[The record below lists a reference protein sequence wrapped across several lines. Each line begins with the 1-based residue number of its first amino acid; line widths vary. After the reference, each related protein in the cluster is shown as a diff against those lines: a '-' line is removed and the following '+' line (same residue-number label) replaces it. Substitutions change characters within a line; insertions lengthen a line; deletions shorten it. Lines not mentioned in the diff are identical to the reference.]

1 MHRRLIPPI
10 ILRIALWSSLL
21 LLSAVLSSCHVI
33 IGDGCFDLRGPT
45 GFLHDGCPDPD
56 LTPPAPV
63 TTQTASSRTD
73 DSITLT
79 WEPSSS
85 NDVAAIRIIWE
96 SEDGTQSGSYNI
108 TDPTQTT
115 LTVTN
120 LDPNISYIFRIA
132 TIDTSGNTSEQSTS
146 IVSASTAI
154 SIAFPRTEY
163 RFVNAETP
171 GSIVGTLPEPTL
183 DIDLDDNTSP
193 PPADITFTYRIVEN
207 PDDDSAAFAINADAP
222 NQIIVAD
229 TALDAAQT
237 YRFAVAATSS
247 QGAMAT
253 TTIRVSPLDTT
264 APAPVTNVNATPDL
278 LTTKITLTWDDSP
291 SADAAFVRITWVHDT
306 SGTAGGPIRIAQG
319 DKSAIIDGLISDA
332 SYTFTLVVEDT
343 AINAQGILTP
353 NLSDATT
360 TTATTTD
367 LIRPDP
373 ITMPSATPDANGSEV
388 TLTWVDSISS
398 DATRVLITWKESI
411 GGTTLGPITA
421 AQGDESAII
430 RGLTSETTYEFS
442 LVVEDDAGISS
453 NPMTISATTPD
464 VTDPDPIPAATVIPD
479 ASGTKVTLTWTASPS
494 TDVDHVEITWGRSD
508 GSGTPGGPIPVNAGT
523 TTATI
528 MGLIDET
535 DYTFT
540 LVAVDT
546 VGNRAM
552 HTDITGTTADIT
564 APTAATIMSATPVP
578 ATVNV
583 DLAWTPSSDSDVA
596 TVSIEWTTS
605 APGVPNG
612 SRNITP
618 ITATTATITGLH
630 PATTY
635 TFTVHTTDTTGN
647 SRPSTGVTVTTDTP
661 PDITP
666 PAALTITTAIA
677 VANSSDVTLTW
688 STPALD
694 VATITVRWALFA
706 TPNTNIGTMPITPI
720 TTTTATITGL
730 NAATAYVFS
739 VRASDAA
746 GNTADSITTTVTTN
760 TPPDITAPDP
770 VSMVTDT
777 AATGT
782 TITLSWRASSSADA
796 DMVHI
801 TWIPNHGGG
810 TTGMRI
816 RHAPGTQS
824 ATISG
829 LQADTPYAFTLT
841 AEDAARNR
849 SRAVTHTATTLDT
862 IDPNPISSFSAQAL
876 AGGTSVELTWADSSS
891 ADAAS
896 VHITWTPTHN
906 NGATGMRIAQGTQSA
921 TITGL
926 TSDTP
931 YIFSA
936 VVEDEVPNRSMLR
949 TATIRTLDITRP
961 DPISNLVAMTT
972 AGSTV
977 VTLSWDNSPSDDATS
992 IRITWMVTGSATVDG
1007 MTTIPHGPATT
1018 TTITG
1023 LTSEES
1029 YEITL
1034 VVLDDALN
1042 TAGTSDP
1049 NLSSAVDT
1057 PVTIPDAVS
1066 PSAVSNFTATPL
1078 PSATE
1083 IALSWRNSGSAD
1095 AATLEIAWTST
1106 APGITPGSTTI
1117 ASGTGTSTHTISGLT
1132 SNTPY
1137 RITITVIDDA
1147 NNRSATRTASP
1158 NPVTTLSLVDADGDT
1173 LIDISSLDQLHNMRH
1188 NLAGTS
1194 YKSSSSATGIMC
1206 GTAGTIAC
1214 TGYELTQNLD
1224 FATAASYDS
1233 NIVNAAWRPNTL
1245 DPDDATNVGWEPV
1258 NNFAAIFEGNGNT
1271 ISNLYARRAGRV
1283 GLFGQTN
1290 NNVTIRAIGIID
1302 NALYGSTGA
1311 DYVGGLVGENNGGT
1325 IIASYATGDADG
1337 GDGTDDRVG
1346 GLVGFNGGTITATY
1360 ATGDADGG
1368 DGNNDRVGGLVG
1380 HNDGTITASYATGDV
1395 DGGDGNID
1403 YVGGLV
1409 GLNANS
1415 ITASYA
1421 TGDADGG
1428 DGDNDQVGGLAGY
1441 SDGGSITA
1449 SYAIGNADGG
1459 DGTNDQVGGLVG
1471 DNDGR
1476 ITASYGFG
1484 TLTNV
1489 GTAGVHDS
1497 GSRPNSVLGFGSGRN
1512 GARLLTATNTPAAWN
1527 SASSNS
1533 LSAWDFGAIT
1543 DIPTLRYAD
1552 YDGAGTT
1559 YGCGSSSIASN
1570 VIPATVPNG
1579 SGGTTTVACG
1589 TTSLPGQTPAV
1600 DPSLLVSPID
1610 ADADGLIDISSLD
1623 QLNNMRHNLAG
1634 TSYKTSGADSGIS
1647 CGTALNTACTGYELT
1662 QNLDFTDGTS
1672 YGNGVVNNSW
1682 RPNAMAD
1689 SSGTVLAQ
1697 SNAGSATNAGWEP
1710 IGSCNGDSGNSEQTN
1725 PCYGNNTPFA
1735 AVFEGNSLVI
1745 RNLYARNTDTS
1756 SGNGI
1761 GLFRVIGSSSTIRN
1775 LGVANGA
1782 LYGSGSDDDTIGGLV
1797 GHNEGIISNSYATG
1811 DADGGDGD
1819 HDHVGGLVGWNRGTI
1834 TASYATGDADGGDD
1848 DVDFVG
1854 GLVGSNDGT
1863 ITASYATGD
1872 ADGGTGD
1879 RDFVGALVGFNNRGT
1894 ITASYAT
1901 GDADGGEG
1909 DDNVGGLVGENRS
1922 TITSSYASGTA
1933 DGGTGSDNVGGL
1945 VGGHGSGF
1953 TTGSYATGTAD
1964 GGQGVDSDNVGGLVG
1979 YNDGGTITASYAT
1992 GDADG
1997 GDGTSDRVGGLMGY
2011 NDSGTIT
2018 ASYGFGTLI
2027 NVNIAGAD
2035 DSGSRPSGV
2044 LDVGSGRNGARFLTA
2059 INTPAAWNSASSNTQ
2074 DAWGFGSTTD
2084 IPTLRYA
2091 DYDGAGTTYGCGS
2104 SSTASNVIP
2113 ATVPNGS
2120 GGTTTVACGTTSLP
2134 GQTPAVD
2141 PSLLVSPIDA
2151 DGDTLIDISSLDQLH
2166 NMRHNL
2172 AGTSYKTS
2180 SGATGISCG
2189 VNFST
2194 ACTGYE
2200 LTQNLDFDR
2209 DGGGTYDQNIY
2220 TLDAGDHHAT
2230 YFPVSGGTGG
2240 WLPIGDAANPF
2251 STIFEGNGFFI
2262 RGLAVRRNE
2271 TYVGMFGYTDSNA
2284 IIRNIRLTNN
2294 LADYTGSSN
2303 NNIYVGG
2310 LVAYNNGG
2318 TISASHAGGTADGGN
2333 GDDDNVGGLVGW
2345 NTGTITA
2352 SYASGTA
2359 DGGNGD
2365 SDRVGGLVG
2374 SNTSTITAS
2383 YASGTAD
2390 GGNGDN
2396 DRIGGLAGHNEGTIT
2411 ASYASGTA
2419 DGGDGN
2425 TDRVGGL
2432 AGHNEGT
2439 IITSYATSTV
2449 NGSNDRNGRVGGLV
2463 GNNSGTII
2471 ASYAT
2476 GNANGGDGANGR
2488 VGGLVGE
2495 HFSGTITASYATGD
2509 VNGGDD
2515 DQDRVGGLVGVS
2527 RGTITASYAT
2537 GDVDGGDGSNDYVGG
2552 LVAENIAS
2560 GTITASYGFGT
2571 LTNVDIA
2578 GVDHSG
2584 TRPSGVLGVGSG
2596 RNGARLLTADN
2607 TPAAWNS
2614 ASSKTQNAWDFGTT
2628 TDIPTLR
2635 YADYDGAGNTYR
2647 CTTIPTTVPNG
2658 NGGTTS
2664 VICGSTS
2671 IPGQTPAVTPPLNP
2685 FDTDGDRLID
2695 ISSLN
2700 QLHNMRYNLAGTSYK
2715 TSSADSGVSCGI
2727 SLNTACRGYEL
2738 TRSLTFDR
2746 DSDVTTYDQTIYTL
2760 DAGDHHATYFPVS
2773 GGTGGWLPIGDATNP
2788 FNTTFEGNGFFIRG
2802 LAVRRNQT
2810 YVGMFGRTN
2819 SNAIIRNI
2827 RLTNNLADYTGSS
2840 NNNIYVGGLV
2850 AYNRGVI
2857 SASHAGG
2864 DADGGSGNS
2873 DNVGGLVG
2881 VNNSIITASYATGDV
2896 DGGDGNFEYVGGLV
2910 GINWIGGTITASYA
2924 TGDVDGGSGTDDAV
2938 GGLVGSNAGSTSIS
2952 STITASYA
2960 TGDADGGDDDRDDVG
2975 GLVGSSIS
2983 SIIIASYATGDADGG
2998 DGNNESVGSLVGHN
3012 DSGTIT
3018 ASYATG
3024 DADGGT
3030 GTDDHVGTLAGFSV
3044 SSTITASYGFGSTM
3058 NVDTA
3063 GVDDSGDR
3071 HHNSRFAVGR
3081 GIDGA
3086 RAFASID
3093 RNSFR
3098 SPPAVWDQAS
3108 SNTQDVWSFAIID
3121 DTQAPALRYA
3131 DYDDTGTTYGC
3142 GSSSNATIVIPDRVP
3157 VSDGIP
3163 GGFID
3168 VTCGTTLLGGPQP
3181 R

>member
-193 PPADITFTYRIVEN
+193 PPPADITFTYRIVEN
-207 PDDDSAAFAINADAP
+207 PDDDSAAFAISADAP

-264 APAPVTNVNATPDL
+264 APAPVTNVNATPDI

-411 GGTTLGPITA
+411 GSTTLGPITA

-494 TDVDHVEITWGRSD
+494 TDVDHVEITWARSD

-552 HTDITGTTADIT
+552 HTDVTGTTADIT

-578 ATVNV
+578 ATVNI

-596 TVSIEWTTS
+596 TVTIAWTTS

-618 ITATTATITGLH
+618 ITTTTATITGLN

-635 TFTVHTTDTTGN
+635 TFIVHTTDTTGN
-647 SRPSTGVTVTTDTP
+647 TKPSAGVTVTTDTP

-666 PAALTITTAIA
+666 PPAVTITTAVA

-694 VATITVRWALFA
+694 VATSTVRWALFA
-706 TPNTNIGTMPITPI
+706 TPNTNIGSMTINPPTA
-720 TTTTATITGL
+720 TSATITGL

-739 VRASDAA
+739 VRVADAA
-746 GNTADSITTTVTTN
+746 GNSADSTTTTITTN
-760 TPPDITAPDP
+760 TPPDVTPPDP
-770 VSMVTDT
+770 VSMATDT

-782 TITLSWRASSSADA
+782 TITLSWTASPSIDA

-824 ATISG
+824 ATISR
-829 LQADTPYAFTLT
+829 LHADTPYTFTLT
-841 AEDAARNR
+841 AEDGAGNR

-926 TSDTP
+926 TSDTE

-936 VVEDEVPNRSMLR
+936 VVEDEVPNRSLLR

-1029 YEITL
+1029 YEISL

-1049 NLSSAVDT
+1049 NLSFAVDT

-1137 RITITVIDDA
+1137 RVTITVIDDA

-1188 NLAGTS
+1188 NLIGTS
-1194 YKSSSSATGIMC
+1194 YKTSSGATGIMC

-1214 TGYELTQNLD
+1214 TGYELTRSLD
-1224 FATAASYDS
+1224 FADSASYDS
-1233 NIVNAAWRPNTL
+1233 NIINAAWRPNTL
-1245 DPDDATNVGWEPV
+1245 DPDDATNVGWEPIGSCNADADGNTAV
-1258 NNFAAIFEGNGNT
+1258 CGDSDDTYFAAIFEGNGHT
-1271 ISNLYARRAGRV
+1271 ISNLYARRTDRV
-1283 GLFGQTN
+1283 GLFGQTSSSAA
-1290 NNVTIRAIGIID
+1290 IRTVGIID

-1311 DYVGGLVGENNGGT
+1311 DYVGGLVGYNNNGT
-1325 IIASYATGDADG
+1325 ITASYTTGTADG
-1337 GDGTDDRVG
+1337 GDGDEDRVG
-1346 GLVGFNGGTITATY
+1346 GLVGLNSGSITATY

-1380 HNDGTITASYATGDV
+1380 HNDDTIIASYATGDV
-1395 DGGDGNID
+1395 DGGDGNSNR
-1403 YVGGLV
+1403 VGGLV
-1409 GLNANS
+1409 GLNADS
-1415 ITASYA
+1415 ISASYA
-1421 TGDADGG
+1421 T
-1428 DGDNDQVGGLAGY
+1428 
-1441 SDGGSITA
+1441 
-1449 SYAIGNADGG
+1449 GNADGG
-1459 DGTNDQVGGLVG
+1459 DGTNDEVGGLVGYNDGGTITASYATGNADGDAGTNDHVGGLVG

-1489 GTAGVHDS
+1489 GIAGVHDS
-1497 GSRPNSVLGFGSGRN
+1497 GNRPNGVLGVGSGRN

-1559 YGCGSSSIASN
+1559 YGCGSSSTASN
-1570 VIPATVPNG
+1570 VIPATAPNG
-1579 SGGTTTVACG
+1579 NGGTITVACG

-1600 DPSLLVSPID
+1600 DPALI
-1610 ADADGLIDISSLD
+1610 ADPVDSDGDTLIEIGSLD

-1634 TSYKTSGADSGIS
+1634 TSYKSSSGASGIM
-1647 CGTALNTACTGYELT
+1647 CGTTGTIACTGYELT
-1662 QNLDFTDGTS
+1662 QSLDFADSAS
-1672 YGNGVVNNSW
+1672 YDSNIINAAW
-1682 RPNAMAD
+1682 RPNTLD
-1689 SSGTVLAQ
+1689 PDD
-1697 SNAGSATNAGWEP
+1697 ATNVGWEP
-1710 IGSCNGDSGNSEQTN
+1710 V
-1725 PCYGNNTPFA
+1725 NNFA
-1735 AVFEGNSLVI
+1735 AIFEGNGYTIS
-1745 RNLYARNTDTS
+1745 NLYARRAGVVGLFGTTS
-1756 SGNGI
+1756 SSATIRTIGI
-1761 GLFRVIGSSSTIRN
+1761 IDNAVYGSSGDFDN
-1775 LGVANGA
+1775 V
-1782 LYGSGSDDDTIGGLV
+1782 GGLV
-1797 GHNEGIISNSYATG
+1797 GYNNDGTIIASYATG
-1811 DADGGDGD
+1811 TADGEDGIGDR
-1819 HDHVGGLVGWNRGTI
+1819 VGGLVGWNRGTI
-1834 TASYATGDADGGDD
+1834 TASYATRDADGGDGRSDYVGGLVGYNINGTVATSYATGDADGGNGRGDRVGGLVGHSDGGTITATYATGDADGGDGD
-1848 DVDFVG
+1848 SDNVG
-1854 GLVGSNDGT
+1854 GLVGNNDSGT

-1872 ADGGTGD
+1872 ADGGNGNSD
-1879 RDFVGALVGFNNRGT
+1879 
-1894 ITASYAT
+1894 
-1901 GDADGGEG
+1901 E
-1909 DDNVGGLVGENRS
+1909 VGGLVGSNNS
-1922 TITSSYASGTA
+1922 TIT
-1933 DGGTGSDNVGGL
+1933 
-1945 VGGHGSGF
+1945 
-1953 TTGSYATGTAD
+1953 AT
-1964 GGQGVDSDNVGGLVG
+1964 
-1979 YNDGGTITASYAT
+1979 YAT

-1997 GDGTSDRVGGLMGY
+1997 GDGTNDQVGGLVGA
-2011 NDSGTIT
+2011 NDRGTIT
-2018 ASYGFGTLI
+2018 ASYGFGTFT
-2027 NVNIAGAD
+2027 NNERTGVH
-2035 DSGSRPSGV
+2035 DSGSRPNSV
-2044 LDVGSGRNGARFLTA
+2044 LGIGSGRNGARLFTSG
-2059 INTPAAWNSASSNTQ
+2059 NTPAAWNSASSNSLS
-2074 DAWGFGSTTD
+2074 AWDFGAITD

-2091 DYDGAGTTYGCGS
+2091 DYDGTGNTYGCGS

-2113 ATVPNGS
+2113 AIVPDGS
-2120 GGTTTVACGTTSLP
+2120 GRTITVACGTTPLP

-2141 PSLLVSPIDA
+2141 PSLLASPIDA
-2151 DGDTLIDISSLDQLH
+2151 DGDTLIDISSLDRLH

-2180 SGATGISCG
+2180 SGASGIMCG
-2189 VNFST
+2189 IALNT

-2209 DGGGTYDQNIY
+2209 DGGGTYDQTSY
-2220 TLDAGDHHAT
+2220 TLDTGDYHAT
-2230 YFPVSGGTGG
+2230 YFPVSGGFGG

-2262 RGLAVRRNE
+2262 NGLAVRRNQE
-2271 TYVGMFGYTDSNA
+2271 YVGMFGRIDNNA
-2284 IIRNIRLTNN
+2284 IIRNIGLNNN
-2294 LADYTGSSN
+2294 LADYTGISDSSVH
-2303 NNIYVGG
+2303 VGG
-2310 LVAYNNGG
+2310 LVAYNEG
-2318 TISASHAGGTADGGN
+2318 TISASYATGDADGG
-2333 GDDDNVGGLVGW
+2333 GGSYDYVGGLIGFSS
-2345 NTGTITA
+2345 GTIIA
-2352 SYASGTA
+2352 SYATGDA
-2359 DGGNGD
+2359 DGGDYNGD
-2365 SDRVGGLVG
+2365 RDRVGGLVG
-2374 SNTSTITAS
+2374 SNDGIITAS
-2383 YASGTAD
+2383 YATGDAN
-2390 GGNGDN
+2390 GGNGTD
-2396 DRIGGLAGHNEGTIT
+2396 DYVGGLVGESGGTIT
-2411 ASYASGTA
+2411 ASYATGDADGGNGTDDYVGGLVGESGGTITASYATGDADGGNGDTDRVGGLVGINDGIITASYATGDA

-2432 AGHNEGT
+2432 VGVHLVNT
-2439 IITSYATSTV
+2439 ISASYATGDV
-2449 NGSNDRNGRVGGLV
+2449 NGGIGNADRVGGLV
-2463 GNNSGTII
+2463 G
-2471 ASYAT
+2471 AST
-2476 GNANGGDGANGR
+2476 
-2488 VGGLVGE
+2488 
-2495 HFSGTITASYATGD
+2495 GTITASYATGD
-2509 VNGGDD
+2509 
-2515 DQDRVGGLVGVS
+2515 
-2527 RGTITASYAT
+2527 A
-2537 GDVDGGDGSNDYVGG
+2537 DGGDGNSNVVGG
-2552 LVAENIAS
+2552 LAAENTAS
-2560 GTITASYGFGT
+2560 GTIAASYGFGT
-2571 LTNVDIA
+2571 LTNVDTA
-2578 GVDHSG
+2578 GVDDSG
-2584 TRPSGVLGVGSG
+2584 DRPNGVLGIGSG
-2596 RNGARLLTADN
+2596 LNGARLLTASN
-2607 TPAAWNS
+2607 TPTEWNN
-2614 ASSKTQNAWDFGTT
+2614 ASSNSLNAWIFGAI

-2635 YADYDGAGNTYR
+2635 YADYDGTSGVYGCGATIGSSA
-2647 CTTIPTTVPNG
+2647 TIPTTVPNG
-2658 NGGTTS
+2658 NGTTT

-2671 IPGQTPAVTPPLNP
+2671 IPGQTPAVDPSLLASPI
-2685 FDTDGDRLID
+2685 DADGDRLID

-2840 NNNIYVGGLV
+2840 DANIYVGGLV

-2881 VNNSIITASYATGDV
+2881 FNSGAITASYATGNIEGDNGNSDYVGGLVGQNNIGTITASYATGDV
-2896 DGGDGNFEYVGGLV
+2896 DGGDGNSDIAGGLVGNSTGTITASYATSDVNGGDGSTDRVGGLV
-2910 GINWIGGTITASYA
+2910 GFSNRTITASYA
-2924 TGDVDGGSGTDDAV
+2924 TGDVDGGDGNGDYV
-2938 GGLVGSNAGSTSIS
+2938 GGLVGHKSSNTVI
-2952 STITASYA
+2952 
-2960 TGDADGGDDDRDDVG
+2960 
-2975 GLVGSSIS
+2975 
-2983 SIIIASYATGDADGG
+2983 
-2998 DGNNESVGSLVGHN
+2998 
-3012 DSGTIT
+3012 

-3030 GTDDHVGTLAGFSV
+3030 GTGDRVGSLVGLSGG
-3044 SSTITASYGFGSTM
+3044 TITASYGFGPTM

-3142 GSSSNATIVIPDRVP
+3142 GSNSNATIVIPDRVP

>member
-132 TIDTSGNTSEQSTS
+132 TVDTSGNTSEQSIS
-146 IVSASTAI
+146 VVSASTAI

-183 DIDLDDNTSP
+183 DINTDDDTSP
-193 PPADITFTYRIVEN
+193 PPADITFTYSIIQN
-207 PDDDSAAFAINADAP
+207 PDDDSAAFAISADAP

-398 DATRVLITWKESI
+398 DATRVLITWKEST

-421 AQGDESAII
+421 AQGDQSAII

-442 LVVEDDAGISS
+442 LVAEDDAGISS

-464 VTDPDPIPAATVIPD
+464 VTDPDPIPAGTVISD

-494 TDVDHVEITWGRSD
+494 TDVDHVEITWARSD

-552 HTDITGTTADIT
+552 HTDVTGTTADIT

-578 ATVNV
+578 ATVNI

-596 TVSIEWTTS
+596 TVTIAWTTS

-618 ITATTATITGLH
+618 ITTTTATITGLH

-635 TFTVHTTDTTGN
+635 TFIVHTTDTTGN
-647 SRPSTGVTVTTDTP
+647 TKPSAGVTVTTDTP

-666 PAALTITTAIA
+666 PPAVTITTAVA

-694 VATITVRWALFA
+694 VATSTVRWALFA
-706 TPNTNIGTMPITPI
+706 TPNTNIGSMTINPSTA
-720 TTTTATITGL
+720 TSATITGL

-739 VRASDAA
+739 VRVADAA
-746 GNTADSITTTVTTN
+746 GNSADSTTTTITTN
-760 TPPDITAPDP
+760 TPPDVTPPDP
-770 VSMVTDT
+770 VSMATDT

-824 ATISG
+824 ATISR
-829 LQADTPYAFTLT
+829 LHADTPYTFTLT
-841 AEDAARNR
+841 AEDGAGNR

-926 TSDTP
+926 TSDTE

-992 IRITWMVTGSATVDG
+992 IRITWMVTGSAAVDG
-1007 MTTIPHGPATT
+1007 MTTIMHGTTTT

-1132 SNTPY
+1132 PNTPY
-1137 RITITVIDDA
+1137 RVTITVIDDA

-1173 LIDISSLDQLHNMRH
+1173 LIDISSLEQLNNMRH
-1188 NLAGTS
+1188 NLIGTS
-1194 YKSSSSATGIMC
+1194 YKTSSGATGIMC

-1214 TGYELTQNLD
+1214 TGYELTRSLD
-1224 FATAASYDS
+1224 FADSASYDS
-1233 NIVNAAWRPNTL
+1233 NNINTAWRPNTL
-1245 DPDDATNVGWEPV
+1245 DPDDATNVGWEPIGDV
-1258 NNFAAIFEGNGNT
+1258 TNSFAAIFEGNGHT
-1271 ISNLYARRAGRV
+1271 ISNLYARRAGRI

-1290 NNVTIRAIGIID
+1290 SNAAIRNIGIIG
-1302 NALYGSTGA
+1302 NAIYGSSG
-1311 DYVGGLVGENNGGT
+1311 N
-1325 IIASYATGDADG
+1325 S
-1337 GDGTDDRVG
+1337 DRVG
-1346 GLVGFNGGTITATY
+1346 GLVGYNNGSTITA
-1360 ATGDADGG
+1360 
-1368 DGNNDRVGGLVG
+1368 
-1380 HNDGTITASYATGDV
+1380 
-1395 DGGDGNID
+1395 
-1403 YVGGLV
+1403 
-1409 GLNANS
+1409 
-1415 ITASYA
+1415 
-1421 TGDADGG
+1421 
-1428 DGDNDQVGGLAGY
+1428 
-1441 SDGGSITA
+1441 
-1449 SYAIGNADGG
+1449 
-1459 DGTNDQVGGLVG
+1459 
-1471 DNDGR
+1471 
-1476 ITASYGFG
+1476 
-1484 TLTNV
+1484 
-1489 GTAGVHDS
+1489 
-1497 GSRPNSVLGFGSGRN
+1497 
-1512 GARLLTATNTPAAWN
+1512 
-1527 SASSNS
+1527 
-1533 LSAWDFGAIT
+1533 
-1543 DIPTLRYAD
+1543 
-1552 YDGAGTT
+1552 
-1559 YGCGSSSIASN
+1559 
-1570 VIPATVPNG
+1570 
-1579 SGGTTTVACG
+1579 
-1589 TTSLPGQTPAV
+1589 
-1600 DPSLLVSPID
+1600 
-1610 ADADGLIDISSLD
+1610 
-1623 QLNNMRHNLAG
+1623 
-1634 TSYKTSGADSGIS
+1634 
-1647 CGTALNTACTGYELT
+1647 
-1662 QNLDFTDGTS
+1662 
-1672 YGNGVVNNSW
+1672 
-1682 RPNAMAD
+1682 
-1689 SSGTVLAQ
+1689 
-1697 SNAGSATNAGWEP
+1697 
-1710 IGSCNGDSGNSEQTN
+1710 
-1725 PCYGNNTPFA
+1725 
-1735 AVFEGNSLVI
+1735 
-1745 RNLYARNTDTS
+1745 
-1756 SGNGI
+1756 
-1761 GLFRVIGSSSTIRN
+1761 
-1775 LGVANGA
+1775 
-1782 LYGSGSDDDTIGGLV
+1782 
-1797 GHNEGIISNSYATG
+1797 
-1811 DADGGDGD
+1811 
-1819 HDHVGGLVGWNRGTI
+1819 
-1834 TASYATGDADGGDD
+1834 
-1848 DVDFVG
+1848 
-1854 GLVGSNDGT
+1854 
-1863 ITASYATGD
+1863 
-1872 ADGGTGD
+1872 
-1879 RDFVGALVGFNNRGT
+1879 
-1894 ITASYAT
+1894 
-1901 GDADGGEG
+1901 
-1909 DDNVGGLVGENRS
+1909 
-1922 TITSSYASGTA
+1922 
-1933 DGGTGSDNVGGL
+1933 
-1945 VGGHGSGF
+1945 
-1953 TTGSYATGTAD
+1953 SYATGTAD
-1964 GGQGVDSDNVGGLVG
+1964 GGDGNLNSVGGLVG
-1979 YNDGGTITASYAT
+1979 QSSGTITASYAT

-1997 GDGTSDRVGGLMGY
+1997 GDGNLESVGGLVGQSSGTITASYATGDADGGDGNLDSVGGLVGQSSGTITASYATGDADGGDGGNDSVGGLVGHKIRGTITASYATGDVSGGGAGDDVGGLVGNNSATIIASYATGDADGGAGTNDRVGGLVGR
-2011 NDSGTIT
+2011 NSTLTSTTATATVTTTGTTT
-2018 ASYGFGTLI
+2018 ASYGFGTLT
-2027 NVNIAGAD
+2027 NVDTAGVD
-2035 DSGSRPSGV
+2035 DSGNRPSGV
-2044 LDVGSGRNGARFLTA
+2044 LGVGSGPNGARLLTAANAGAEWNSAASNSASAWIFGTTTDIPTLRYADYDDSGTVYGCGTTTGSTATIPTTVPNGSGGTATVTCDTTPLPGQTPAVDPTLIVNPFDADGDTLIDITSLERLDNMRHNLAGTSYQTSSVSGGMLCGTGGTVACTGYELTRSLDFADSASYDSNIVNAAWRPQNSGGTVLPQAMAGTATNAGWEPIGSCNTAVNIYSGVCDDSDDTPFTTAFEGNGYTISNLYSRRAGAIGLFGQTNSSATIRNIGIIGNAFYGSTGDSDYVGGLVGHNNGGTISASYATGTADGEDGVDDFVGGLVGRNKSGTITASYATGDVDGGNGDTDRVGGLVGQNYNYGANIIASHATGDVDGGDGDTDRVGGLVGSNFDGVTITASYATGDVDGGDGDDHVGGLAGSNASGSDPVNVIIIASYATGDVDGGDGDDYVGGLVGNHSGRSFTYISASYATGDVDGGIGDDRVGGLVGRNNGILYPSYATGDVDGGTGSGDHVGSLVGDGDVDDIGDSYGFGTLTNVDIAGVDDPGARPSGVPGVGSGRNGARLLTA
-2059 INTPAAWNSASSNTQ
+2059 ANTPLHWDYALNNGQHSVDAWN
-2074 DAWGFGSTTD
+2074 FGTTTD

-2091 DYDGAGTTYGCGS
+2091 DYDGSGRGLFRCAT
-2104 SSTASNVIP
+2104 IP
-2113 ATVPNGS
+2113 ATVPDGS
-2120 GGTTTVACGTTSLP
+2120 GGTTTVICNTTPLP
-2134 GQTPAVD
+2134 GQTPAVN
-2141 PSLLVSPIDA
+2141 PAFNPFDA
-2151 DGDTLIDISSLDQLH
+2151 DADTLIDITSLDRLH

-2180 SGATGISCG
+2180 SGDSGIMCG
-2189 VNFST
+2189 INFNI

-2200 LTQNLDFDR
+2200 LTQSLDFADSAS
-2209 DGGGTYDQNIY
+2209 YDSGIVNAAWRPQN
-2220 TLDAGDHHAT
+2220 
-2230 YFPVSGGTGG
+2230 SGGTALPQSMAGTATNSG
-2240 WLPIGDAANPF
+2240 WEPIGSCNTAANSYSGVCGDSDDTPF
-2251 STIFEGNGFFI
+2251 VTIFEGNGNTISNLYSRRAGTVGLFGQTNTNATI
-2262 RGLAVRRNE
+2262 RTIGII
-2271 TYVGMFGYTDSNA
+2271 DNA
-2284 IIRNIRLTNN
+2284 L
-2294 LADYTGSSN
+2294 YGSS
-2303 NNIYVGG
+2303 
-2310 LVAYNNGG
+2310 
-2318 TISASHAGGTADGGN
+2318 SASDF
-2333 GDDDNVGGLVGW
+2333 VGGLVGA
-2345 NTGTITA
+2345 NAGTITA
-2352 SYASGTA
+2352 SYATGNA
-2359 DGGNGD
+2359 DGGDGD
-2365 SDRVGGLVG
+2365 LDRVGVLVG
-2374 SNTSTITAS
+2374 ENNSGTIAASYATGNANGGDGDRDYAGALVGRNTNNGVITAS
-2383 YASGTAD
+2383 YAT
-2390 GGNGDN
+2390 GN
-2396 DRIGGLAGHNEGTIT
+2396 
-2411 ASYASGTA
+2411 S

-2432 AGHNEGT
+2432 
-2439 IITSYATSTV
+2439 
-2449 NGSNDRNGRVGGLV
+2449 
-2463 GNNSGTII
+2463 
-2471 ASYAT
+2471 
-2476 GNANGGDGANGR
+2476 
-2488 VGGLVGE
+2488 
-2495 HFSGTITASYATGD
+2495 
-2509 VNGGDD
+2509 
-2515 DQDRVGGLVGVS
+2515 
-2527 RGTITASYAT
+2527 
-2537 GDVDGGDGSNDYVGG
+2537 
-2552 LVAENIAS
+2552 
-2560 GTITASYGFGT
+2560 
-2571 LTNVDIA
+2571 
-2578 GVDHSG
+2578 
-2584 TRPSGVLGVGSG
+2584 
-2596 RNGARLLTADN
+2596 
-2607 TPAAWNS
+2607 
-2614 ASSKTQNAWDFGTT
+2614 
-2628 TDIPTLR
+2628 
-2635 YADYDGAGNTYR
+2635 
-2647 CTTIPTTVPNG
+2647 
-2658 NGGTTS
+2658 
-2664 VICGSTS
+2664 
-2671 IPGQTPAVTPPLNP
+2671 
-2685 FDTDGDRLID
+2685 
-2695 ISSLN
+2695 
-2700 QLHNMRYNLAGTSYK
+2700 
-2715 TSSADSGVSCGI
+2715 
-2727 SLNTACRGYEL
+2727 
-2738 TRSLTFDR
+2738 
-2746 DSDVTTYDQTIYTL
+2746 
-2760 DAGDHHATYFPVS
+2760 
-2773 GGTGGWLPIGDATNP
+2773 
-2788 FNTTFEGNGFFIRG
+2788 
-2802 LAVRRNQT
+2802 
-2810 YVGMFGRTN
+2810 
-2819 SNAIIRNI
+2819 
-2827 RLTNNLADYTGSS
+2827 
-2840 NNNIYVGGLV
+2840 
-2850 AYNRGVI
+2850 
-2857 SASHAGG
+2857 
-2864 DADGGSGNS
+2864 
-2873 DNVGGLVG
+2873 
-2881 VNNSIITASYATGDV
+2881 
-2896 DGGDGNFEYVGGLV
+2896 
-2910 GINWIGGTITASYA
+2910 
-2924 TGDVDGGSGTDDAV
+2924 
-2938 GGLVGSNAGSTSIS
+2938 VGSNFDGA
-2952 STITASYA
+2952 TITASYA
-2960 TGDADGGDDDRDDVG
+2960 TGDADGGDGDDLVG
-2975 GLVGSSIS
+2975 GLVGNHSTNSGGSSNTTTIT
-2983 SIIIASYATGDADGG
+2983 ASYATGTADGG
-2998 DGNNESVGSLVGHN
+2998 IGNDRVGGLVG
-3012 DSGTIT
+3012 DSTGIDATIT

-3024 DADGGT
+3024 DVDGGGGNTDSVGGLVGWLNSSIINASYATGDVDGGT
-3030 GTDDHVGTLAGFSV
+3030 GTNDSVGSLVGDDRG
-3044 SSTITASYGFGSTM
+3044 SSGSSYGFGTLT

-3063 GVDDSGDR
+3063 GNNGTLPTGVMTASDLTSVNAGTSW
-3071 HHNSRFAVGR
+3071 NSSRSYG
-3081 GIDGA
+3081 
-3086 RAFASID
+3086 
-3093 RNSFR
+3093 RNSVN
-3098 SPPAVWDQAS
+3098 AWDFGTTS
-3108 SNTQDVWSFAIID
+3108 
-3121 DTQAPALRYA
+3121 QAPALRYA
-3131 DYDDTGTTYGC
+3131 DYDDTRTTYGC
-3142 GSSSNATIVIPDRVP
+3142 GSNSTATIVIPTTVP
-3157 VSDGIP
+3157 DGS
-3163 GGFID
+3163 GGTTTVI
-3168 VTCGTTLLGGPQP
+3168 CGTTLLGGPQP

>member
-183 DIDLDDNTSP
+183 DIDLDDSTSP
-193 PPADITFTYRIVEN
+193 PPADITFTYSIIQN
-207 PDDDSAAFAINADAP
+207 PDDDSAAFAISADAP

-411 GGTTLGPITA
+411 GSTTLGPITA

-494 TDVDHVEITWGRSD
+494 TDVDHVEITWARSD
-508 GSGTPGGPIPVNAGT
+508 GSGTPGGPITVNAST

-528 MGLIDET
+528 TGLTDET
-535 DYTFT
+535 DYIFT

-564 APTAATIMSATPVP
+564 APTAATIMSATPVA

-739 VRASDAA
+739 VRVADAA
-746 GNTADSITTTVTTN
+746 GNSADSTTTTVTTN
-760 TPPDITAPDP
+760 TPPDVTPPDP

-824 ATISG
+824 ATISR
-829 LQADTPYAFTLT
+829 LHADTPYTFTLT
-841 AEDAARNR
+841 AEDGAGNR

-936 VVEDEVPNRSMLR
+936 VVEDEVPNRSLLR

-1007 MTTIPHGPATT
+1007 MTTIMHGTTTT

-1029 YEITL
+1029 YEISL

-1137 RITITVIDDA
+1137 TITITVIDDA

-1173 LIDISSLDQLHNMRH
+1173 LIDISSLERLHNMRH

-1194 YKSSSSATGIMC
+1194 YKTSSGATGIMC

-1214 TGYELTQNLD
+1214 TGYELIRSLD
-1224 FATAASYDS
+1224 FADSASYDS
-1233 NIVNAAWRPNTL
+1233 NNINTAWRPNTL
-1245 DPDDATNVGWEPV
+1245 DPDDATNVGWEPIGDATTA
-1258 NNFAAIFEGNGNT
+1258 FATTFEGNGHT
-1271 ISNLYARRAGRV
+1271 ISNLYARRAGAV

-1290 NNVTIRAIGIID
+1290 TGATIRNIGIID
-1302 NALYGSTGA
+1302 NATYGSSSNS
-1311 DYVGGLVGENNGGT
+1311 DYVGGLVGRNNGGS
-1325 IIASYATGDADG
+1325 IIASYATGDVDG
-1337 GDGTDDRVG
+1337 GGGNADFVG
-1346 GLVGFNGGTITATY
+1346 GLV
-1360 ATGDADGG
+1360 AD
-1368 DGNNDRVGGLVG
+1368 NR
-1380 HNDGTITASYATGDV
+1380 GTITASYATGDV

-1409 GLNANS
+1409 GDNS
-1415 ITASYA
+1415 GSITASYATGDVDGGDGSSDLVGGLVGNSDQGTITASYATGDADGGTSDTDYVGGLVGSNDGGTITASYA

-1428 DGDNDQVGGLAGY
+1428 DGTSDRVGGLAGDN
-1441 SDGGSITA
+1441 SGIITA
-1449 SYAIGNADGG
+1449 SYATGDADGGDGNDYVGGLVGRNNGGSIIASYGFGTLTNVGTAGVDDSGSRPSGVLGIGSGPNGVRLLTSGNTPAAWNSASSNTQNAWTFGAITDIPTLRYADYDDTGNTYGCGSSSTASNVIPATAPNGSGPIAVTCGTTPLPGQTPAVDPALIADPVDSDGDTLIEISSLEQLNNIRHNLAGTSYKTSSADGGMLCGTAGTTTCTGYELTQSLDFADSASYDSNSINAAWRPQNSGGTVLPQAMAGTATNVGWEPVNNFATTFEGNGYTISNLYARRAGVVGLFGQINTGATVRTVGIIDNALYGSSGDENYVGGLVGYNNGGTITASYATGTADGGDGNEDYTGGLAGQNSGTITASYATGTADGGDGNNDIVGGLVAFNDGGTITASYATGNADEGDGDSDIVGGLVGSNGGTIIASYATGNADGG
-1459 DGTNDQVGGLVG
+1459 DGESDIVGGLMGINFGTITASYATGDVDGGDGTSDRVGGLVG
-1471 DNDGR
+1471 RSNGGT

-1489 GTAGVHDS
+1489 GTAGVDDS
-1497 GSRPNSVLGFGSGRN
+1497 NDRPNGVLGIGSGRN

-1533 LSAWDFGAIT
+1533 LSAWDFG
-1543 DIPTLRYAD
+1543 
-1552 YDGAGTT
+1552 
-1559 YGCGSSSIASN
+1559 
-1570 VIPATVPNG
+1570 
-1579 SGGTTTVACG
+1579 
-1589 TTSLPGQTPAV
+1589 
-1600 DPSLLVSPID
+1600 
-1610 ADADGLIDISSLD
+1610 
-1623 QLNNMRHNLAG
+1623 
-1634 TSYKTSGADSGIS
+1634 
-1647 CGTALNTACTGYELT
+1647 
-1662 QNLDFTDGTS
+1662 
-1672 YGNGVVNNSW
+1672 
-1682 RPNAMAD
+1682 
-1689 SSGTVLAQ
+1689 
-1697 SNAGSATNAGWEP
+1697 
-1710 IGSCNGDSGNSEQTN
+1710 
-1725 PCYGNNTPFA
+1725 
-1735 AVFEGNSLVI
+1735 
-1745 RNLYARNTDTS
+1745 
-1756 SGNGI
+1756 
-1761 GLFRVIGSSSTIRN
+1761 TI
-1775 LGVANGA
+1775 
-1782 LYGSGSDDDTIGGLV
+1782 
-1797 GHNEGIISNSYATG
+1797 
-1811 DADGGDGD
+1811 
-1819 HDHVGGLVGWNRGTI
+1819 
-1834 TASYATGDADGGDD
+1834 
-1848 DVDFVG
+1848 
-1854 GLVGSNDGT
+1854 
-1863 ITASYATGD
+1863 
-1872 ADGGTGD
+1872 
-1879 RDFVGALVGFNNRGT
+1879 
-1894 ITASYAT
+1894 
-1901 GDADGGEG
+1901 
-1909 DDNVGGLVGENRS
+1909 
-1922 TITSSYASGTA
+1922 
-1933 DGGTGSDNVGGL
+1933 
-1945 VGGHGSGF
+1945 
-1953 TTGSYATGTAD
+1953 
-1964 GGQGVDSDNVGGLVG
+1964 
-1979 YNDGGTITASYAT
+1979 
-1992 GDADG
+1992 
-1997 GDGTSDRVGGLMGY
+1997 
-2011 NDSGTIT
+2011 
-2018 ASYGFGTLI
+2018 
-2027 NVNIAGAD
+2027 
-2035 DSGSRPSGV
+2035 
-2044 LDVGSGRNGARFLTA
+2044 
-2059 INTPAAWNSASSNTQ
+2059 
-2074 DAWGFGSTTD
+2074 TD

-2113 ATVPNGS
+2113 ATVPSGS
-2120 GGTTTVACGTTSLP
+2120 GGTTTVACGTTPLP
-2134 GQTPAVD
+2134 GQTSAVTT
-2141 PSLLVSPIDA
+2141 LLNPFDTDA
-2151 DGDTLIDISSLDQLH
+2151 DTLIDITSLDLLH

-2172 AGTSYKTS
+2172 DGTSYKTS
-2180 SGATGISCG
+2180 SADSGFMCG
-2189 VNFST
+2189 TNFNI

-2200 LTQNLDFDR
+2200 LMQNLDFDS
-2209 DGGGTYDQNIY
+2209 DGDGSTYDQTNY
-2220 TLDAGDHHAT
+2220 ALDADDHHAT
-2230 YFPVSGGTGG
+2230 YFPVTGGTGG
-2240 WLPIGDAANPF
+2240 WLPIGDFVNPF
-2251 STIFEGNGFFI
+2251 SAIFEGNGFSI
-2262 RGLAVRRNE
+2262 RGLAVRRNQE
-2271 TYVGMFGYTDSNA
+2271 SIGMFGSINSSA
-2284 IIRNIRLTNN
+2284 IIRNIGLTNN
-2294 LADYTGSSN
+2294 LADYTGNSDN
-2303 NNIYVGG
+2303 VIRIGG
-2310 LVAYNNGG
+2310 LVAFNNGG
-2318 TISASHAGGTADGGN
+2318 TTTASYATGPADGGDGTN
-2333 GDDDNVGGLVGW
+2333 DRVGGLVGQ
-2345 NTGTITA
+2345 NFGGTITA
-2352 SYASGTA
+2352 SYATGPA
-2359 DGGNGD
+2359 DGGDGNTD
-2365 SDRVGGLVG
+2365 YVGGLMG
-2374 SNTSTITAS
+2374 QNL
-2383 YASGTAD
+2383 
-2390 GGNGDN
+2390 
-2396 DRIGGLAGHNEGTIT
+2396 RGTIT
-2411 ASYASGTA
+2411 ASYATGTA

-2425 TDRVGGL
+2425 TD
-2432 AGHNEGT
+2432 
-2439 IITSYATSTV
+2439 Y
-2449 NGSNDRNGRVGGLV
+2449 VGGLV
-2463 GNNSGTII
+2463 GLDDT
-2471 ASYAT
+2471 
-2476 GNANGGDGANGR
+2476 
-2488 VGGLVGE
+2488 
-2495 HFSGTITASYATGD
+2495 GTITASYATGPA
-2509 VNGGDD
+2509 NGGGDNTD
-2515 DQDRVGGLVGVS
+2515 YVGGLVGLIS
-2527 RGTITASYAT
+2527 TGTITASYAT
-2537 GDVDGGDGSNDYVGG
+2537 GPADGGDGTNDYVGG
-2552 LVAENIAS
+2552 LVGLNG

-2571 LTNVDIA
+2571 LTNGEVA
-2578 GVDHSG
+2578 GTNDSG
-2584 TRPSGVLGVGSG
+2584 DRPSGVTT
-2596 RNGARLLTADN
+2596 ADQLTAPG
-2607 TPAAWNS
+2607 TAVTTAVPATWNQAGS
-2614 ASSKTQNAWDFGTT
+2614 NTQNAWDFGTT
-2628 TDIPTLR
+2628 
-2635 YADYDGAGNTYR
+2635 
-2647 CTTIPTTVPNG
+2647 
-2658 NGGTTS
+2658 S
-2664 VICGSTS
+2664 
-2671 IPGQTPAVTPPLNP
+2671 
-2685 FDTDGDRLID
+2685 
-2695 ISSLN
+2695 
-2700 QLHNMRYNLAGTSYK
+2700 
-2715 TSSADSGVSCGI
+2715 
-2727 SLNTACRGYEL
+2727 
-2738 TRSLTFDR
+2738 
-2746 DSDVTTYDQTIYTL
+2746 
-2760 DAGDHHATYFPVS
+2760 
-2773 GGTGGWLPIGDATNP
+2773 
-2788 FNTTFEGNGFFIRG
+2788 
-2802 LAVRRNQT
+2802 
-2810 YVGMFGRTN
+2810 
-2819 SNAIIRNI
+2819 
-2827 RLTNNLADYTGSS
+2827 
-2840 NNNIYVGGLV
+2840 
-2850 AYNRGVI
+2850 
-2857 SASHAGG
+2857 
-2864 DADGGSGNS
+2864 
-2873 DNVGGLVG
+2873 
-2881 VNNSIITASYATGDV
+2881 
-2896 DGGDGNFEYVGGLV
+2896 
-2910 GINWIGGTITASYA
+2910 
-2924 TGDVDGGSGTDDAV
+2924 
-2938 GGLVGSNAGSTSIS
+2938 
-2952 STITASYA
+2952 
-2960 TGDADGGDDDRDDVG
+2960 
-2975 GLVGSSIS
+2975 
-2983 SIIIASYATGDADGG
+2983 
-2998 DGNNESVGSLVGHN
+2998 
-3012 DSGTIT
+3012 
-3018 ASYATG
+3018 
-3024 DADGGT
+3024 
-3030 GTDDHVGTLAGFSV
+3030 
-3044 SSTITASYGFGSTM
+3044 
-3058 NVDTA
+3058 
-3063 GVDDSGDR
+3063 
-3071 HHNSRFAVGR
+3071 
-3081 GIDGA
+3081 
-3086 RAFASID
+3086 
-3093 RNSFR
+3093 
-3098 SPPAVWDQAS
+3098 
-3108 SNTQDVWSFAIID
+3108 
-3121 DTQAPALRYA
+3121 QAPALRYA
-3131 DYDDTGTTYGC
+3131 DYDGAGTTYGC
-3142 GSSSNATIVIPDRVP
+3142 GTTTGSSVTIPATVPSGSGPIAVI
-3157 VSDGIP
+3157 
-3163 GGFID
+3163 
-3168 VTCGTTLLGGPQP
+3168 CGAALLGGPQP